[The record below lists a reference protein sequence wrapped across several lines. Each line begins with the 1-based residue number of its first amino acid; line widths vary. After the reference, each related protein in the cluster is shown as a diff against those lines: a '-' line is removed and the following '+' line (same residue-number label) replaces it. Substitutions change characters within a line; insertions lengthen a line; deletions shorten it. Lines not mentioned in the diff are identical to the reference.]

1 MALYLTISEGDNAA
15 DARPILASKDERLI
29 GAVAS
34 ELAKRFSLPDCPP
47 NKTLPSINRKLRSVA
62 EGLADKEDPRHG

>member
-1 MALYLTISEGDNAA
+1 MALYLTISEGKNAA

-34 ELAKRFSLPDCPP
+34 ELAKRFSLPDSPP
-47 NKTLPSINRKLRSVA
+47 NKTLTSINRKLRSIA
-62 EGLADKEDPRHG
+62 EDAADKEGSTP